1 MKLIFT
7 GHNDRYA
14 IEQDLLAFFP
24 TERPV
29 YDPDAAEENCAWVKL
44 SEGSTYTTA
53 TTRIRYQGRE
63 GRGLS
68 RVRID
73 PALTPYQQEGL
84 RQRALKMSFFKA
96 AVEISARCG

>member
-44 SEGSTYTTA
+44 SEGSTYT
-53 TTRIRYQGRE
+53 
-63 GRGLS
+63 LS
-68 RVRID
+68 LIH
-73 PALTPYQQEGL
+73 
-84 RQRALKMSFFKA
+84 
-96 AVEISARCG
+96 I

>member
-29 YDPDAAEENCAWVKL
+29 YDPDARWGKRP
-44 SEGSTYTTA
+44 TDP
-53 TTRIRYQGRE
+53 
-63 GRGLS
+63 
-68 RVRID
+68 VR
-73 PALTPYQQEGL
+73 
-84 RQRALKMSFFKA
+84 
-96 AVEISARCG
+96 